1 MEPNQMNNQM
11 NQPAP
16 MPENKTSTGT
26 MIASIIILLIII
38 LGGVYFFK
46 NIKNTEESMDTTA
59 QEQAQAESS
68 TNAYVQSQSSQNSSD
83 DVTSIETDINATNI
97 DSVDQGL

>member
-1 MEPNQMNNQM
+1 
-11 NQPAP
+11 
-16 MPENKTSTGT
+16 
-26 MIASIIILLIII
+26 
-38 LGGVYFFK
+38 
-46 NIKNTEESMDTTA
+46 MDTTA

-83 DVTSIETDINATNI
+83 DMTSIETDINATNI